1 MQYHDGVMFE
11 FQCKIGCQ
19 GRGVVRRAF
28 FHQGSLLTAQ
38 FNRGLVQPWGKLFQ
52 TNHLTSMLQCIFSFR
67 CLRFVSTF
75 KASQILLLLRL
86 EHASEPEN
94 VLKIQSALDGD
105 VQLIDLEGRQGDVPS
120 SVHEPLPEVQ
130 GCFWFGQLD
139 GKDFVWYIWQSFG
152 IIWHHFKNTP
162 QLCHK

>member
-1 MQYHDGVMFE
+1 
-11 FQCKIGCQ
+11 
-19 GRGVVRRAF
+19 
-28 FHQGSLLTAQ
+28 
-38 FNRGLVQPWGKLFQ
+38 
-52 TNHLTSMLQCIFSFR
+52 MLQCIFSFR

-130 GCFWFGQLD
+130 GCF
-139 GKDFVWYIWQSFG
+139 
-152 IIWHHFKNTP
+152 
-162 QLCHK
+162 

>member
-1 MQYHDGVMFE
+1 
-11 FQCKIGCQ
+11 
-19 GRGVVRRAF
+19 
-28 FHQGSLLTAQ
+28 
-38 FNRGLVQPWGKLFQ
+38 
-52 TNHLTSMLQCIFSFR
+52 MLQCIFSFR

-105 VQLIDLEGRQGDVPS
+105 VHWLIDLEGRQGDVPS

-130 GCFWFGQLD
+130 GCF
-139 GKDFVWYIWQSFG
+139 
-152 IIWHHFKNTP
+152 
-162 QLCHK
+162 